1 MWRLCRRQVF
11 LALLLAA
18 TAAGAQVPDSS
29 PTVQSAGAS
38 SQASAQSTVAAEA
51 MEPSAL
57 TPGVTI
63 TGKPLHSEPPLPK
76 LPPDEFVNCVSMLG
90 PGSNEASWQVP
101 QLWELEGCQLKLN
114 WEKNVVL
121 RDCIDIKGRTPPRRV
136 VQACT
141 ESLDHDILPD
151 YEHSFLLANRAQAY
165 FALGHRRRALDD
177 YDAAVKSAR
186 LLPAN
191 ERYVVYA
198 SRADA
203 DLALGDKR
211 RALDD
216 YDEAIKSAPHSAPLY
231 YNRGVIF
238 MAQANYDAALQ
249 GFDAA
254 LKLDSRFVPALRER
268 AKIYAVRGNLAGAVA
283 DYSEAIRLQPKSAA
297 AWSNRGQVELGQ
309 HEFASA
315 LEDETRAIQLD
326 PKLASAYYLRGVA
339 FGNTGA
345 RAEAVRDLHAAVSL
359 DPSLATYVT
368 ITGKTV
374 VLRLPP
380 L

>member
-1 MWRLCRRQVF
+1 MRRLFCRRALLV
-11 LALLLAA
+11 LLLAG

-29 PTVQSAGAS
+29 PTAQSGGTPPK
-38 SQASAQSTVAAEA
+38 ASAPSTVAGETT
-51 MEPSAL
+51 EPAAL

-76 LPPDEFVNCVSMLG
+76 LPPDEFVKCVSMQG

-165 FALGHRRRALDD
+165 FALGYRQRALDD

-203 DLALGDKR
+203 DLALGDKQ
-211 RALDD
+211 RALAD
-216 YDEAIKSAPHSAPLY
+216 YDEAIKSAPHKAPLY
-231 YNRGVIF
+231 YNRGVVF

-249 GFDAA
+249 AFDAA
-254 LKLDSRFVPALRER
+254 LKLDSRFVPALRQR
-268 AKIYAVRGNLAGAVA
+268 AKIYATRGNLAGAVA
-283 DYSEAIRLQPKSAA
+283 DYSEAIQLQPDSAA
-297 AWSNRGQVELGQ
+297 AWSDRGQVELGQ
-309 HEFASA
+309 REFGNAID
-315 LEDETRAIQLD
+315 DETRAIQLD

-339 FGNTGA
+339 FGDTGA

-359 DPSLATYVT
+359 DPSLAAYVT